1 MNPAGGKP
9 RTKLPRSIWALGIVS
24 LCMDMSSEM
33 IHGLLPIFLVGT
45 LGVSAFAL
53 GLIEGIAEATASI
66 SKIFSGV
73 LSDRLGKRKPL
84 ILLGY
89 GMAALT
95 KPLFPMANSALT
107 VLAARFIDRIGKG
120 IRGAPRDA
128 LVADVT
134 APEQRGA
141 AYGLRQSMDTVGAFA
156 GPLIAIGLMAG
167 LAFDIRAVFWVACI
181 PALLAVAVLLVCVR
195 EPAQVPKADGARNPF
210 AGFRI
215 ADYPKAFWAL
225 VVLVLMFT
233 LMRFSEAF
241 LVLRA
246 QDAGLS
252 LNWIPLTLVVMSA
265 TYLLTA
271 YPAGKLSDQVSR
283 HLLLAVGCVVMVA
296 ADLLLAFAPTL
307 TWVMVG
313 IALWGVHMGL
323 TEGLIAALTAD
334 YAPAKLRGSA
344 FGVIN
349 LARGVMALLASAL
362 AGGLWSWSGPT
373 ATFLTGAGLAVL
385 TAALALSMR
394 QGARPAGAVHAPD
407 RPG

>member
-1 MNPAGGKP
+1 M
-9 RTKLPRSIWALGIVS
+9 KLPRSIWALGVVS

-33 IHGLLPIFLVGT
+33 IHALLPIFLVGT
-45 LGVSAFAL
+45 LGVSALML
-53 GLIEGIAEATASI
+53 GVIEGVAEATASI

-73 LSDRLGKRKPL
+73 LSDRWGKRKPL
-84 ILLGY
+84 IVLGY
-89 GMAALT
+89 GLAALT
-95 KPLFPMANSALT
+95 KPLFPIADSALT
-107 VLAARFIDRIGKG
+107 VFTARFLDRIGKG

-134 APEQRGA
+134 PAAQRGA
-141 AYGLRQSMDTVGAFA
+141 AYGLRQSMDTVGAFV

-181 PALLAVAVLLVCVR
+181 PALLAVAVLIFGVQ
-195 EPAQVPKADGARNPF
+195 EPGNVPKPQGARNPL

-215 ADYPKAFWAL
+215 SDYPKAFWAL
-225 VVLVLMFT
+225 VGLVLMFT

-252 LNWIPLTLVVMSA
+252 NNWIPLTLVVMSA

-271 YPAGKLSDQVSR
+271 YPAGKLSDSVSR
-283 HLLLAVGCVVMVA
+283 HTLLAIGCAVMLA
-296 ADLLLAFAPTL
+296 ADLLLAFATSLPG
-307 TWVMVG
+307 VMVG

-323 TEGLIAALTAD
+323 TEGLVAALVAD
-334 YAPAKLRGSA
+334 YAPDKLRGSA

-349 LARGVMALLASAL
+349 LARGVMALLASVL
-362 AGGLWSWSGPT
+362 AGGLWTWSGPT
-373 ATFLTGAGLAVL
+373 ATFSTGAVLAVL
-385 TAALALSMR
+385 TALMALSMR
-394 QGARPAGAVHAPD
+394 GLSSARRQPD
-407 RPG
+407 RLG